1 MSPGEKKNEGESDI
15 DAEKGGE
22 RGTKQAQRKTESR
35 GEKIIREANN

>member
-22 RGTKQAQRKTESR
+22 RGTKQAQRKTGLR
-35 GEKIIREANN
+35 EKIIREANN